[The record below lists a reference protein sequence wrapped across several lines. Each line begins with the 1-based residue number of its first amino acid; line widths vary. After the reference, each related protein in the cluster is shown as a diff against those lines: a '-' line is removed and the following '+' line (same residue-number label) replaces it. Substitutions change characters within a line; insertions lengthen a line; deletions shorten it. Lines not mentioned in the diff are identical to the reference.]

1 MITLTD
7 RQLAEIIGKEPTNDD
22 KIYWSS
28 QDLAQVKIALRAL
41 QMTARNETFL
51 IDSVLP
57 YWLYVGIIA
66 ALSPIAVALNTPN
79 FGVLQIPANL
89 PEGPGKGLP
98 FHIFENADFT
108 LVQFS
113 SPRHLQPEQLK
124 NILPPAVNPA
134 KGVVIASNAPP
145 WIIATVGLAYAKAAA
160 WVACTQ
166 KYGAAVVAISNDKA
180 MPLGT
185 EIDRQKVQLVQEKAA
200 QAAVP
205 KRGEVW
211 LFDDGYGE
219 HPGVILSPESRN
231 KRAEDV
237 LLVPLTSSAKHAHR
251 HLAVARAGTG
261 LAIDSFAQCA
271 NISRVG
277 KEQLLRGPLSVIT
290 DDLMAELMRHVRLAL
305 GDAA

>member
-7 RQLAEIIGKEPTNDD
+7 RQLAEIIGKEPSNND

-41 QMTARNETFL
+41 QMTARDEDFL
-51 IDSVLP
+51 IDSVMP
-57 YWLYVGIIA
+57 YWLYLGILA
-66 ALSPIAVALNTPN
+66 ALSPKTVMLNTPN
-79 FGVLQIPANL
+79 FGPLQIPANAS
-89 PEGPGKGLP
+89 EGAGKGLP
-98 FHIFENADFT
+98 FHIFEDSEFT

-124 NILPPAVNPA
+124 SIVPPAVNPT
-134 KGVVIASNAPP
+134 KGVVISSNAPP
-145 WIIATVGLAYAKAAA
+145 WIIATVGLAYAKTSA

-166 KYGAAVVAISNDKA
+166 KFGAAVVAISNDKA
-180 MPLGT
+180 TPLGT
-185 EIDRQKVQLVQEKAA
+185 EIDRQKVQVVQEKAT

-219 HPGVILSPESRN
+219 HPGVILSPEIRN
-231 KRAEDV
+231 KRASDV
-237 LLVPLTSSAKHAHR
+237 LLVPLTSSVKHAHR

-261 LAIDSFAQCA
+261 LAIDSFAQCS

-290 DDLMAELMRHVRLAL
+290 DDLLVEVMRHVRLAL